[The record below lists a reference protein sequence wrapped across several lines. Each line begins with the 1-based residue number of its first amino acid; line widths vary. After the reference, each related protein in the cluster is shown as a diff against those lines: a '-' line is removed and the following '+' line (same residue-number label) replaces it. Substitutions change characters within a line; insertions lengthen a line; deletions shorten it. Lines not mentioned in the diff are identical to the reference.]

1 VQHNK
6 ITGAMPL
13 IILVVISHFQTQA
26 RLVEHQRVPLELDLE
41 TEQEL
46 QLQIQEQLAVL
57 QQAERAMDYI

>member
-1 VQHNK
+1 
-6 ITGAMPL
+6 MPL